1 MASVDEIWLVDFG
14 DPFPGEPAHQ
24 RPALVVGPPE
34 HFGASFPYRIVLP
47 MTSTRRDLP
56 IHVEVEA
63 SAGSGLDSA
72 SYVQC
77 ELVRSVSSRR
87 LVHQLGTVSRSESD
101 RVGEILR
108 TLLPTTVAP

>member
-34 HFGASFPYRIVLP
+34 HFGAAFPYRIVLP
-47 MTSTRRDLP
+47 LTSTRRDLP
-56 IHVEVEA
+56 IHVELEA
-63 SAGSGLDSA
+63 TGASGLETT

-77 ELVRSVSSRR
+77 ESVRSVSSRR
-87 LVHQLGTVSRSESD
+87 LVHRLGAVSRSESEQ
-101 RVGEILR
+101 VGSILR
-108 TLLPTTVAP
+108 TLLPTTVRP

>member
-34 HFGASFPYRIVLP
+34 HFGASFPFRIVLP
-47 MTSTRRDLP
+47 LTTTRRDLP
-56 IHVEVEA
+56 IHIELEPTA
-63 SAGSGLDSA
+63 ESGLEST

-87 LVHQLGTVSRSESD
+87 LVHRIGAADRMSSE

-108 TLLPTTVAP
+108 ALLPTTVAP